1 MNPASNSS
9 SKERGREVIRYDHS
23 YLCGQA
29 PPRPNTQA
37 YLLNVA
43 ARAVARGASS
53 PLSISRP
60 AMLIA
65 LKLNRSGVSS
75 IDIKLLVSS
84 APEAKKGVLRSKS
97 PRRVLLP
104 APEVKYCT
112 PCCGL
117 VRS

>member
-1 MNPASNSS
+1 MRPCHGHEYSAL
-9 SKERGREVIRYDHS
+9 Y
-23 YLCGQA
+23 GQA
-29 PPRPNTQA
+29 PPRPYTLA
-37 YLLNVA
+37 YLLSVA
-43 ARAVARGASS
+43 ARAVARGSSS

-60 AMLIA
+60 AMLIV

-75 IDIKLLVSS
+75 TDIKLLVSS
-84 APEAKKGVLRSKS
+84 APEAKKGVPRSRS
-97 PRRVLLP
+97 PRRVLAP